1 MNKINEPLS
10 SYNLNTINYE
20 NINTNNIINE
30 TKLKYYWWINPF
42 LIEKL
47 VSYCNN
53 KINKE
58 NKKILDVGSNIN
70 SFELSTHII
79 DCTQVILPDK
89 CVIKMDIDYDLI
101 PNINDFFDFIYCR
114 HTMED
119 IQNPHHIF
127 KEMCRVSKKGYI
139 ETPSPLA
146 ELTKGVDNGLN
157 NYCGYKHHRYIVW
170 SSIETN
176 TIHFLPKYPIIEH
189 LVYNDELTQKN
200 IHILNNY
207 PLYWNNYYIWDENNP
222 PNIIMYRNGI
232 DFLFTKSEY
241 ITVTYTDLLQI
252 GINESIKYTNHF
264 LEILEK

>member
-1 MNKINEPLS
+1 
-10 SYNLNTINYE
+10 
-20 NINTNNIINE
+20 
-30 TKLKYYWWINPF
+30 
-42 LIEKL
+42 
-47 VSYCNN
+47 
-53 KINKE
+53 
-58 NKKILDVGSNIN
+58 
-70 SFELSTHII
+70 
-79 DCTQVILPDK
+79 
-89 CVIKMDIDYDLI
+89 
-101 PNINDFFDFIYCR
+101 
-114 HTMED
+114 MED

-139 ETPSPLA
+139 ETLSPLA
-146 ELTKGVDNGLN
+146 ELTKGVDDGLN